1 KQHPTMPNLIFMGN
15 FTGLYVIEK
24 KGQEWVYRNKIN
36 GFDISSRFFEF
47 SSPTQIIV
55 NHEYKGVFKIKL
67 DKDFQQAIE
76 IELDKASC
84 ISCNSSLVEF
94 NNNIYYQAKEN
105 LYKYNLKEG
114 VFEKDFLLTDL
125 SKAIDF
131 REGKLL
137 NDPNGQLWL
146 FSKNNLYYNNKTE

>member
-1 KQHPTMPNLIFMGN
+1 MSIRVF
-15 FTGLYVIEK
+15 
-24 KGQEWVYRNKIN
+24 
-36 GFDISSRFFEF
+36 
-47 SSPTQIIV
+47 
-55 NHEYKGVFKIKL
+55 FKIKL

-76 IELDKASC
+76 IESDKASC

-125 SKAIDF
+125 SKTIDF

-146 FSKNNLYYNNKTE
+146 FSKNNLYYINKSEGEGKQSQTGLR